1 MKKLGTFCLFL
12 GLAIV
17 SAGAFGVIHDQI
29 SYTVSHEYFTRFK
42 FLQFHLVDSPLP
54 ERLRVAE
61 IGFLASW
68 WMGIPI
74 GLLTGVAGFIH
85 PDARQMRSALLRSIL
100 AIVGFTLAFALCG
113 LFYGYLQ
120 TRTLDLAHYRHWF
133 IPKDVQNLRAFLCAG
148 YMHNSA
154 YLGGI
159 LAIPIAWVFHF
170 IYRNRQARGAEARRS
185 PEWG

>member
-1 MKKLGTFCLFL
+1 MKKLWAFLLFL
-12 GLAIV
+12 GLALV
-17 SAGAFGVIHDQI
+17 AASAFGVIHDQI

-85 PDARQMRSALLRSIL
+85 PSARQMRSALLISIL
-100 AIVGFTLAFALCG
+100 VIVG
-113 LFYGYLQ
+113 
-120 TRTLDLAHYRHWF
+120 
-133 IPKDVQNLRAFLCAG
+133 
-148 YMHNSA
+148 
-154 YLGGI
+154 
-159 LAIPIAWVFHF
+159 
-170 IYRNRQARGAEARRS
+170 
-185 PEWG
+185 